1 MKVKDLLRRVKRK
14 RECDPVVQGDSDNIN
29 PYVEKLCIYKDK
41 IINDDYHEKKWNSLQ
56 YRYRKINLYGIQF
69 DSVGESMQRLN
80 RMLQDLKEK
89 KLDGR
94 ELHVVL
100 PTFSVGYKGGI
111 FNDNLLEIIGRYL
124 YIIDESNFDFWMYA
138 LKNHIHEINLKSFNR
153 YTISQPGFIYAKLG
167 ESQINLS
174 ELQLLEAQKRAAEMG
189 LSKDYICIH
198 AREENEKY
206 VNYGEEYAAET
217 SVCNCDINS
226 FRKACLYMQQK
237 GIQSV
242 RMGKYENKECLIPK
256 VIDYAN
262 YYYDGLMDFYLLQN
276 CKFMVASNSG
286 LPILAT
292 FLGRPYVRVNTIG
305 MISGLE
311 STVFLKESM
320 YIPQKFYSIKESRY
334 LNMYEILDISDE
346 CHFYAS
352 RFQERGIRLIKNTE
366 EEIYDAVVEM
376 NARLDCT
383 WINSQEEIES
393 MNRYW
398 NIVDVWQKRHPYAKE
413 RKRYGMPGY
422 SMNMNSICWSYLKNN
437 LYLLEMEE

>member
-1 MKVKDLLRRVKRK
+1 MKVKDILRRIERK
-14 RECDPVVQGDSDNIN
+14 RECDPAVQEDSGNIN

-41 IINDDYHEKKWNSLQ
+41 IINDNYHEKKWKSLQ
-56 YRYRKINLYGIQF
+56 YRYRKINLYGMQF

-89 KLDGR
+89 KLDER

-100 PTFSVGYKGGI
+100 PTFSSGYKGGI
-111 FNDNLLEIIGRYL
+111 FNDSLLDVIGQYL
-124 YIIDESNFDFWMYA
+124 YIIDDSNFDFWMYV
-138 LKNHIHEINLKSFNR
+138 LNNHIHDINLKTFNR
-153 YTISQPGFIYAKLG
+153 YTISQAGFIYASLG
-167 ESQINLS
+167 ESQISLS
-174 ELQLLEAQKRAAEMG
+174 ESQLLEARKKATAMS

-198 AREENEKY
+198 AREENEKCI
-206 VNYGEEYAAET
+206 NYGEEYAVET
-217 SVCNCDINS
+217 SVCNCDINT
-226 FRKACLYMQQK
+226 FKKACLYMQQK

-242 RMGKYENKECLIPK
+242 RMGKYEKKACLIPN

-320 YIPQKFYSIKESRY
+320 YIPQKFYSTKENRY
-334 LNMYEILDISDE
+334 LNMYEILDVSDE

-352 RFQERGIRLIKNTE
+352 RFQKMGIRLIKNTE
-366 EEIYDAVVEM
+366 EEIYEAVAEM
-376 NARLDCT
+376 NARLDGT
-383 WINSQEEIES
+383 WIPSQDEMEC

-398 NIVDVWQKRHPYAKE
+398 DIINIWQKRHKYAKE
-413 RKRYGMPGY
+413 RKKYGMPGY

-437 LYLLEMEE
+437 LYLLEVEK